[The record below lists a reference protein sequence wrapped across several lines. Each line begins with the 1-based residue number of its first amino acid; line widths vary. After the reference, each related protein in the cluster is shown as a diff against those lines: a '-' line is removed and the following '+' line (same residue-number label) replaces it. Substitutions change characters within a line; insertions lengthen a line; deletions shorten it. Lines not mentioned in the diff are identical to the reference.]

1 MEQTA
6 DRCTL
11 HFRDDFHTFIPSD
24 ARPRPPSL
32 ILFSLGPG
40 QPSMLRVGAILLSLW
55 TGFNLVL
62 ALGILFMLLVL
73 GKNAPALLILYGDL
87 GAEGMDPRALSTIN
101 ALAVMFNACA
111 ASICALSLAMIW
123 FAIVRK
129 AVWAFWCLAG
139 CLGFLQAAGFASDTF
154 LGNKDVLAN
163 AISSLLLFCGIF
175 SVGIAILYVRDT
187 A

>member
-1 MEQTA
+1 
-6 DRCTL
+6 
-11 HFRDDFHTFIPSD
+11 
-24 ARPRPPSL
+24 
-32 ILFSLGPG
+32 
-40 QPSMLRVGAILLSLW
+40 MLRVGAILLSLW

-62 ALGILFMLLVL
+62 ARGILFMLLVL

-129 AVWAFWCLAG
+129 AVWAFWFLAG
-139 CLGFLQAAGFASDTF
+139 CLGFLQAAGFASDAF

-163 AISSLLLFCGIF
+163 TISSLLLLCGIF
-175 SVGIAILYVRDT
+175 SVGIAILYVRDK